1 MSWVLQHILGL
12 LDTNEYSGIGVCGVL
27 TAYSMV
33 SLTLYNRRQRTLWIE
48 RETEILNQARI
59 AQANGT
65 ATTEQLELVKQ
76 DEIEEIFKRK
86 KAEEKALRP
95 WAKAKRFLFEKMN
108 PEDAG
113 TTATLASAASTSVA
127 DAQPSVVDAVKA
139 KQAFDAA
146 AAKTGSP
153 MPGQLDVMA
162 ENVERAAKEKTR
174 SWTSWLTGR

>member
-1 MSWVLQHILGL
+1 
-12 LDTNEYSGIGVCGVL
+12 
-27 TAYSMV
+27 MV

-48 RETEILNQARI
+48 RETENLNQARI
-59 AQANGT
+59 AQASGT
-65 ATTEQLELVKQ
+65 ATAEQLELVKQ

-86 KAEEKALRP
+86 KAEEKAQRP
-95 WAKAKRFLFEKMN
+95 WAKAKRFLFDKMN

-113 TTATLASAASTSVA
+113 TTTAQASATSVA
-127 DAQPSVVDAVKA
+127 EASQPGVADAVKA

-153 MPGQLDVMA
+153 VPGQLDVMA
-162 ENVERAAKEKTR
+162 ENAERAAKEKTR

>member
-1 MSWVLQHILGL
+1 L
-12 LDTNEYSGIGVCGVL
+12 
-27 TAYSMV
+27 V

-48 RETEILNQARI
+48 KETETLKQARI

-65 ATTEQLELVKQ
+65 ATPEQLELVKQ

-86 KAEEKALRP
+86 KAEEKAQRP
-95 WAKAKRFLFEKMN
+95 WAKAKQFLFDKLN

-113 TTATLASAASTSVA
+113 TTAAPASAASTTVP
-127 DAQPSVVDAVKA
+127 DASQPSVVDAIKA

-162 ENVERAAKEKTR
+162 ENAERAAKEKTR
-174 SWTSWLTGR
+174 GWTSWLWGGR